1 MNFQWINDTHYSD
14 DRRKIIADLCIGDRA
29 FSSITDWDIIEEYL
43 CQKRKIVLV
52 VIMPDL

>member
-43 CQKRKIVLV
+43 C
-52 VIMPDL
+52 